1 MQKFLLAL
9 CLAASFG
16 IVDARNP
23 GGDGDTVPIII
34 TSEEENDSPANRG
47 GDIVPISGYVD
58 NTGNFA
64 SLYFAQPC
72 GLVQISFSNS
82 SDGSYY
88 STMVNG
94 SGSVIIPLA
103 LSSGTWTVTFT
114 LGSGTVYIGEFT
126 I

>member
-1 MQKFLLAL
+1 MLKILLTL
-9 CLAASFG
+9 CLAATFG
-16 IVDARNP
+16 TMEAHNP

-34 TSEEENDSPANRG
+34 SNGDDVFSSGNRG
-47 GDIVPISGYVD
+47 GDIVPISGYVES
-58 NTGNFA
+58 TSGFV

-82 SDGSYY
+82 SDGRYY